1 MIGEGLRLMVFGM
14 SGIFI
19 VTGIVY
25 GFMKILG
32 KLDKNNKEA
41 N

>member
-1 MIGEGLRLMVFGM
+1 MIGEGLRLMAFGM

-25 GFMKILG
+25 GLMKILG
-32 KLDKNNKEA
+32 KLDKNNKET